1 MFLSTAKTALM
12 ENCCLL
18 VILVMLVTEKQR
30 ILRVLTRLLKQNL
43 CSFNAHN
50 SERATNISLQLQN
63 KNSIFSLTFTSS
75 SLSGY
80 PVLILS
86 FVVAACLCLLLEE
99 LIVPVGTKSSLV
111 LKKKCYSL
119 CNSCPRK
126 NFSFL
131 SAKTIS

>member
-1 MFLSTAKTALM
+1 MFLSTVKTALT

-50 SERATNISLQLQN
+50 SERATNISSQLQN
-63 KNSIFSLTFTSS
+63 KNTIFSLTFTSS

-86 FVVAACLCLLLEE
+86 FVVAACF
-99 LIVPVGTKSSLV
+99 VFVVGRADCPCWNKV
-111 LKKKCYSL
+111 FPCIEKKCYSL
-119 CNSCPRK
+119 CNSYPRK
-126 NFSFL
+126 KFSFL
-131 SAKTIS
+131 LA